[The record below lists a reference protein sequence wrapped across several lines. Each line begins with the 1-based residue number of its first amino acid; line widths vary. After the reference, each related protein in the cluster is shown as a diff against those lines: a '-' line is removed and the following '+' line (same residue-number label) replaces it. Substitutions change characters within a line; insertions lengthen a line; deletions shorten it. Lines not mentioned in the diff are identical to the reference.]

1 MKFLVML
8 MAVLVAAAGCVSNVE
23 EPTPTPVPTPYPTAV
38 GFSQPTIEPI
48 GIGMVS
54 HVTAFGFPIGD
65 TDSGQIMIVSASDES
80 PVTEAAEA
88 MFDIEMFGTPSL
100 EFYVSETIRVTIT
113 LPEHR
118 RNDVDEMFALATKF
132 MLAKSVGTDQ

>member
-8 MAVLVAAAGCVSNVE
+8 MAVLVAAAGWVSNVE

-38 GFSQPTIEPI
+38 GFSQPEIEPI
-48 GIGMVS
+48 GQVS
-54 HVTAFGFPIGD
+54 HVTAFAFPIGD